1 MLVVCFTKSSADA
14 TAAAEYHFASEM
26 APRITDHRFQSLLE
40 LKKLSKMEHFEGE
53 YGSFL
58 GGVVGL
64 RRGYMRGGS
73 YQAGGGGGRVCPGDV
88 KLVKL
93 CF

>member
-1 MLVVCFTKSSADA
+1 
-14 TAAAEYHFASEM
+14 
-26 APRITDHRFQSLLE
+26 
-40 LKKLSKMEHFEGE
+40 MEHFEGE